1 MLWRKKRKKQDLSH
15 FYTSLNSATY
25 GILANQVGV
34 IPQLI
39 IPDIITAD
47 NQVFYIWDVYIQTNN
62 S

>member
-1 MLWRKKRKKQDLSH
+1 MLWWKKRKKQDLSH
-15 FYTSLNSATY
+15 FYSSLNSATY

-39 IPDIITAD
+39 IPAD
-47 NQVFYIWDVYIQTNN
+47 NQAFYIWEVYIQTNN